1 MAHPSH
7 SRIIPCKIWV
17 AMALESFLGWIRSN
31 TCSRLA
37 HTEHWCQ
44 WSHSLRG
51 SQCTCAHQ
59 HLQQFTIYSVMN
71 LMCVYNPEMHL
82 YEYAKFLY
90 IHKFI
95 WSGSQF
101 DTRPPG
107 MAPKPACCSIPREHV
122 VFEMFFAWW
131 VAGAVHLP
139 KKLPSAK
146 GLQPRKPIWYL
157 SISSTWQ
164 TFF

>member
-1 MAHPSH
+1 
-7 SRIIPCKIWV
+7 
-17 AMALESFLGWIRSN
+17 MALESFLGWIRSN

-82 YEYAKFLY
+82 YMNMRNFYIYISLY
-90 IHKFI
+90 DPAR
-95 WSGSQF
+95 SSL
-101 DTRPPG
+101 P
-107 MAPKPACCSIPREHV
+107 APLVWPQNLR
-122 VFEMFFAWW
+122 
-131 VAGAVHLP
+131 VAAFRVNT
-139 KKLPSAK
+139 
-146 GLQPRKPIWYL
+146 WYL
-157 SISSTWQ
+157 KCFLHGGWLAPST
-164 TFF
+164 FRKRCLPLKVYSLGNRSDICLYLLPGKLSLRDP